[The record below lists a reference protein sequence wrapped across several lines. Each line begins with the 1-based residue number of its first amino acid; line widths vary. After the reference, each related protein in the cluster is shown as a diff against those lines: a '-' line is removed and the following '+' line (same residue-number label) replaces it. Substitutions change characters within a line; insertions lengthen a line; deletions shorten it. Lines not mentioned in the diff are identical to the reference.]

1 MDVQVILHEGQP
13 EYAVLPWA
21 QYQALLKAA
30 GQELAAPVKAETA
43 VSINPGF
50 QALRQLREAQ
60 GLSLQ
65 ELARQVGISPHYLN
79 MIEAGEREADSAIRR
94 SLARALGVTGWS
106 ES

>member
-1 MDVQVILHEGQP
+1 MDVQVILREGQP

-50 QALRQLREAQ
+50 QALRQLREAR
-60 GLSLQ
+60 GLSLEQ
-65 ELARQVGISPHYLN
+65 CAERYATASLPESQAGWRWHEQLGFN
-79 MIEAGEREADSAIRR
+79 KKEAS
-94 SLARALGVTGWS
+94 
-106 ES
+106 

>member
-1 MDVQVILHEGQP
+1 MDVQVILREGQP

-30 GQELAAPVKAETA
+30 G
-43 VSINPGF
+43 
-50 QALRQLREAQ
+50 
-60 GLSLQ
+60 Q